1 MLKSKIILSKILPE
15 YCEVKIFSFIF
26 CAKITKF
33 IQMFFGKIIAIN
45 DVLVRE
51 EVLNTPFA
59 CDLKKCKGACCT
71 LDSEFGAPVTEEEI
85 EQINQILPIVKEYIT
100 EEHKNEIEQNGFFE
114 KKYDELLLRSV
125 NNKACV
131 FVYYEGDIAKC
142 SIEKAYFD
150 GKVKFRKPISCHLFP
165 IRVAKFGG
173 DILRYEK
180 FGECNPALE
189 NGKKLNITIAEFC
202 KDSLIRLYG
211 EKWYSQLKEKSGR

>member
-1 MLKSKIILSKILPE
+1 
-15 YCEVKIFSFIF
+15 
-26 CAKITKF
+26 
-33 IQMFFGKIIAIN
+33 MFFGKIIGID

-51 EVLNTPFA
+51 EVLTTPFA

-71 LDSEFGAPVTEEEI
+71 LDSEFGAPVTEDEI
-85 EQINQILPIVKEYIT
+85 DQIKQILPIVKEYIT
-100 EEHKNEIEQNGFFE
+100 EEHKDEIEQNGFFE
-114 KKYDELLLRSV
+114 KKYDELLLRSI

-131 FVYYEGDIAKC
+131 FVYYDGDIAKC
-142 SIEKAYFD
+142 AIEKAYFD

-180 FGECNPALE
+180 FVECNPAIE

-211 EKWYSQLKEKSGR
+211 EKWYSQLMEKSGR

>member
-1 MLKSKIILSKILPE
+1 
-15 YCEVKIFSFIF
+15 FSFIF

-33 IQMFFGKIIAIN
+33 IQMFFCKIIGI
-45 DVLVRE
+45 DDILVRE

-71 LDSEFGAPVTEEEI
+71 LDSEFGAPVTEDEI
-85 EQINQILPIVKEYIT
+85 EQIKQILPIVKEYFT
-100 EEHKNEIEQNGFFE
+100 EENKHEIEQKVLFE
-114 KKYDELLLRSV
+114 KKYDELLLRSI

-131 FVYYEGDIAKC
+131 FVYYDGDIAKC

-180 FGECNPALE
+180 FGECNPAVE

-211 EKWYSQLKEKSGR
+211 EKWYSQLMEKSGR